1 MVFADQAREL
11 TIHADVLSRFRKS
24 VPRFCDQKLRQTK
37 ESKQA
42 FVGKPTNACLVLL
55 PDSASAHVCLDIA
68 EDAARAIQGR
78 MAAAHIGAPDAMIAA
93 PEEIDLQMLR
103 DLEEGTPRERLES
116 GGIT

>member
-1 MVFADQAREL
+1 MWKHRRRKPISTAPSHRNDFNGPAASVVFADQAREL
-11 TIHADVLSRFRKS
+11 TIHADV
-24 VPRFCDQKLRQTK
+24 
-37 ESKQA
+37 
-42 FVGKPTNACLVLL
+42 LVLL